1 MQYNIFYISKINK
14 TDHVSTTTVLLWCWQ
29 VEQRIKLK
37 SSRQTTQDA
46 WRRYNPVILRVRI
59 TIPWIHLHV
68 NDISFIILAGSK
80 DSVSLNLCTP
90 HTLHLSPCADKW
102 QTSMVENYPGKHS
115 EMFLNDINGCQ
126 PDCRL
131 NLWNR
136 FELDLG
142 SSPRWAP
149 SSCRSFSSLIKPPLI
164 PVSCISTNPLGLI
177 IWFSVTQIF
186 SLLKVFFFSHRSQSV
201 SH

>member
-1 MQYNIFYISKINK
+1 
-14 TDHVSTTTVLLWCWQ
+14 
-29 VEQRIKLK
+29 
-37 SSRQTTQDA
+37 
-46 WRRYNPVILRVRI
+46 
-59 TIPWIHLHV
+59 
-68 NDISFIILAGSK
+68 
-80 DSVSLNLCTP
+80 
-90 HTLHLSPCADKW
+90 
-102 QTSMVENYPGKHS
+102 MVENYPGKHS

-149 SSCRSFSSLIKPPLI
+149 SSCRSFSSVIKPPLI

-186 SLLKVFFFSHRSQSV
+186 SLLKVFFFPSPITKCFTLKHPYSHLITIISRSPQFSSNDMQFKNIRYSHKNDYRGFLTIV
-201 SH
+201 SPYDSINLNMIYALKTTLWENFHLSDCMHVERFQP